1 MSFNDES
8 LEYTYRRSLNWLSL
22 LILQWM
28 NYGLLCVSMAVHSVN
43 AKRLPLPDNV
53 LMNLKLLW
61 NKVAL
66 ESNLTYEERDCLIFS
81 CVYNLYKVNF
91 TACILVPD
99 YCILQ

>member
-28 NYGLLCVSMAVHSVN
+28 NYGLLCVSMAVRPVFN
-43 AKRLPLPDNV
+43 ASHLPSPKLA
-53 LMNLKLLW
+53 LQKLELLW

-66 ESNLTYEERDCLIFS
+66 ESNLTYEERDSLMFS
-81 CVYNLYKVNF
+81 CVHNLYKV
-91 TACILVPD
+91 
-99 YCILQ
+99 Y